1 MNREAREKQ
10 HLIETL
16 YIRDKKRE
24 EKYCSRKGKE
34 KKRERFFFDEDKNDD
49 DQEEEEKN
57 KQTNNRWSGTELR
70 IDFNISFLASKRVEF
85 HSFPHPETTILSI
98 NNRQNA
104 THNSN
109 TIHTDTTLNKDLR

>member
-16 YIRDKKRE
+16 YIRDKKNTAQ
-24 EKYCSRKGKE
+24 GKE
-34 KKRERFFFDEDKNDD
+34 KRKKEEKRFFRRRQKRRRLRRRRR
-49 DQEEEEKN
+49 
-57 KQTNNRWSGTELR
+57 KQTTGGQEQNCAS
-70 IDFNISFLASKRVEF
+70 ISIFFFLASKRVEF

-98 NNRQNA
+98 NNRLNV

-109 TIHTDTTLNKDLR
+109 TIHTDTTLNKNLR